1 MSAPEPGATSTLEE
15 PPSRP
20 RTPIAGVGNPIRR
33 LGATMAMLSDSLA
46 ATAISIVK
54 GRFVWWDVLTQARF
68 LISVSLLPTILIAIP
83 FGLVLVLEVG
93 GLTSQ
98 LGAVSLVGGVTSVGI
113 VREAAPIIS
122 GIVLAGA
129 GGSAICADM
138 GSRNTRGEISALDVM
153 AVDPLERLVGPRI
166 IAMTLVALLLNGVVA
181 FVGILTGYLTDVYV
195 LHGVAGGFLNSFS
208 AFAQSWDLLESYL
221 KAVVFGVIAAVVA
234 SFQGLNCEK
243 GPIGVGD
250 AVNRSVVVSGVSLFV
265 VNLVITQI
273 FLVTVPPVLL

>member
-1 MSAPEPGATSTLEE
+1 
-15 PPSRP
+15 
-20 RTPIAGVGNPIRR
+20 
-33 LGATMAMLSDSLA
+33 GATMAMLSDSLA
-46 ATAISIVK
+46 ATAVSIAK
-54 GRFVWWDVLTQARF
+54 GRFVWWDVLTQGRF

-166 IAMTLVALLLNGVVA
+166 IAMTLVALLLNGIVA
-181 FVGILTGYLTDVYV
+181 FVGIITGYLTGVYV

-208 AFAQSWDLLESYL
+208 AFSQPLDLVESYL
-221 KAVVFGVIAAVVA
+221 RAAVFGVIAAVVA
-234 SFQGLNCEK
+234 SLQGLNCEK
-243 GPIGVGD
+243 GPTGVGD
-250 AVNRSVVVSGVSLFV
+250 AVNRSVVVSGVSLFI

-273 FLVTVPPVLL
+273 FLVTAPPVLL